1 MSPQDM
7 MGENE
12 ERSKSSE
19 VCRSMTVFAACGDQ
33 GESAEVI
40 QMKEELTKAEHE
52 LEKLTASATQA
63 SRTSEEASRAEKL
76 ALKRE
81 SEASASADAA
91 RIIKKSL
98 DETKLEVSR
107 ALQELEHQE
116 EIKKARMLEL
126 TNASTDSGLSIV
138 KRSKAAAELVRI
150 PLSPPLISSSP
161 DL

>member
-1 MSPQDM
+1 
-7 MGENE
+7 
-12 ERSKSSE
+12 
-19 VCRSMTVFAACGDQ
+19 
-33 GESAEVI
+33 
-40 QMKEELTKAEHE
+40 MKEELTKAEHE